1 MSLKK
6 LAKLPQINIFTK
18 LPLNG
23 LIILS
28 VLLFAFIAKLQASE
42 LNELTTEE
50 IKSYHQ
56 CTKTFEYKVSFF
68 GGNVGDL
75 HRTIKWHKGEKA
87 VKATVT
93 SSGKVSFLWL
103 DSTYRQISTMQ
114 YSTQQQHFLTPTF
127 SQVLTGIKAREMNA
141 EMSNNG
147 LSSKVTL
154 DSQITHYHNESQP
167 LHDIDTLGAQIRL
180 NLLQGKT
187 RFKLS
192 RQASSKIEDY
202 QFEVLG
208 TEVINHKKW
217 GVLTSIKVIE
227 VGEYK
232 DMALWFS
239 TQHDH
244 QMVMAEL
251 DMIFSP
257 VVWLTHFSKN
267 CHS

>member
-1 MSLKK
+1 
-6 LAKLPQINIFTK
+6 LPQINISTK
-18 LPLNG
+18 RPLND

-28 VLLFAFIAKLQASE
+28 VLLFAFIPKLQANK
-42 LNELTTEE
+42 LNKLTTEE
-50 IKSYHQ
+50 IKSFHQ
-56 CTKTFEYKVSFF
+56 CEKKFEYEVSFL
-68 GGNVGDL
+68 GGNVGHL
-75 HRTIKWHKGEKA
+75 HRTLKWHESEEA

-103 DSTYRQISTMQ
+103 NSTYQQISTMQ
-114 YSTQQQHFLTPTF
+114 YSTQYEHFLTPDF
-127 SQVLTGIKAREMNA
+127 SQKLTGIKAREMSA
-141 EMSNNG
+141 VMSNNG

-154 DSQITHYHNESQP
+154 DAEITHYNNENQP
-167 LHDIDTLGAQIRL
+167 LYDIDTLGAQIRF

-192 RQASSKIEDY
+192 RQASSKIENY
-202 QFEVLG
+202 QFEVVG
-208 TEVINHKKW
+208 TEVINHKKL
-217 GVLTSIKVIE
+217 GIITSIKVVE

-239 TQHDH
+239 AQHDH
-244 QMVMAEL
+244 QMIMAEL

-267 CHS
+267 CH